1 VNRKA
6 PLYDSGVLLTGKRL
20 SGGDAAKSDLKGRN
34 RQDKTA
40 PHVKRSLLRR
50 EPIQQW
56 TRRRL
61 HEDDLVGH
69 VLAQGHWEV
78 LSFAAMAE
86 AQRNRKW
93 GTRIVIT
100 SSSMDFLRF
109 YCPTP
114 EATLPDAQGNIAQRS
129 KMQSGAM
136 MAFKSLFKRVAACGC
151 SPSPRASRTTRHLAA
166 ARLRSSTH
174 HHQSGRELAPVRR
187 GWCVR

>member
-6 PLYDSGVLLTGKRL
+6 LLYDSGVLLTGKRL
-20 SGGDAAKSDLKGRN
+20 SGGDSAKSDLTGRN

-40 PHVKRSLLRR
+40 PHVKRSSLRR

-69 VLAQGHWEV
+69 VLAQEHWEV

-86 AQRNRKW
+86 AQRNRRW
-93 GTRIVIT
+93 GTRIGYHIEQYGL
-100 SSSMDFLRF
+100 SPIL
-109 YCPTP
+109 
-114 EATLPDAQGNIAQRS
+114 LPDARGNIDRRS

-136 MAFKSLFKRVAACGC
+136 MAFKSLFNWRAA
-151 SPSPRASRTTRHLAA
+151 PM
-166 ARLRSSTH
+166 
-174 HHQSGRELAPVRR
+174 
-187 GWCVR
+187 

>member
-20 SGGDAAKSDLKGRN
+20 SGGDSAKSDLKGRN

-40 PHVKRSLLRR
+40 PHVKRSLLR

-93 GTRIVIT
+93 GTQIGYHIEQYGL
-100 SSSMDFLRF
+100 SPIL
-109 YCPTP
+109 
-114 EATLPDAQGNIAQRS
+114 LPDARGNIARRPRQHCPTVENAERCNDGLQIALQTRCRLW
-129 KMQSGAM
+129 MLAFASG
-136 MAFKSLFKRVAACGC
+136 
-151 SPSPRASRTTRHLAA
+151 
-166 ARLRSSTH
+166 
-174 HHQSGRELAPVRR
+174 E
-187 GWCVR
+187 